1 MITPDFGQTNAL
13 LDYRSHLVGLK
24 LFVPPMELMREGSQA
39 EGVHLSSPEIMNKI
53 VEAEKESR
61 QILDQTNKEISELKR
76 DVPNKIASMRQDILQ
91 KATKRRESALA
102 EAEKTGVE
110 EAKRIALESKKQLDS
125 ISQIPSAKRRQAV
138 DKAIELLLS

>member
-1 MITPDFGQTNAL
+1 M
-13 LDYRSHLVGLK
+13 
-24 LFVPPMELMREGSQA
+24 
-39 EGVHLSSPEIMNKI
+39 SSPEIMNKI

-91 KATKRRESALA
+91 KATERRESALA

-110 EAKRIALESKKQLDS
+110 EAKRIALESKRQLES
-125 ISQIPSAKRRQAV
+125 ISQITSAKRRQAV
-138 DKAIELLLS
+138 DRAIELLLS

>member
-1 MITPDFGQTNAL
+1 M
-13 LDYRSHLVGLK
+13 
-24 LFVPPMELMREGSQA
+24 
-39 EGVHLSSPEIMNKI
+39 SSPEIMNKI

-76 DVPNKIASMRQDILQ
+76 DVPNKIASMKQDILQ

-102 EAEKTGVE
+102 EAERTGVE

>member
-13 LDYRSHLVGLK
+13 LDYPPHLVGLK
-24 LFVPPMELMREGSQA
+24 LFVPPMELMREDAQEK
-39 EGVHLSSPEIMNKI
+39 EGVHLSSPGIMNKI

-61 QILDQTNKEISELKR
+61 QILDQTSKEISELKR

-102 EAEKTGVE
+102 EAERV
-110 EAKRIALESKKQLDS
+110 AAESKQPSLLYEAAR
-125 ISQIPSAKRRQAV
+125 IMIAAGRREQALQIAAARSLG
-138 DKAIELLLS
+138 LLF